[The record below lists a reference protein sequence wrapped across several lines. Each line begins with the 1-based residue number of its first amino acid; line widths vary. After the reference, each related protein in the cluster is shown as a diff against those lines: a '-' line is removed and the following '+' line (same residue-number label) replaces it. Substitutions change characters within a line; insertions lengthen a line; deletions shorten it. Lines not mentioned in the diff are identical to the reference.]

1 MDSLK
6 YWLFLACSITL
17 EVAGTSIM
25 KASQSSF
32 PLAGMCIMYAMLGF
46 SYYFLARAVVR
57 LPIGVAYAFWEA
69 AGLVLIAMVSF
80 VLLGENLTAI
90 QFAGLVL
97 VLGGSVLIH
106 RGTQATI
113 QPGEGQNE

>member
-32 PLAGMCIMYAMLGF
+32 PLAGMLVMYALLGA

-69 AGLVLIAMVSF
+69 AGLVFIVLISVA
-80 VLLGENLTAI
+80 LLGEALTLPR
-90 QFAGLVL
+90 FAGLVL
-97 VLGGSVLIH
+97 VLGGSMLIH
-106 RGTQATI
+106 RGTLPAPAVKEQSN
-113 QPGEGQNE
+113 G